1 MLATTKTPKEHR
13 SELLRFVHKPELLN
27 VDYAMS
33 APASSPLL
41 AALEAEFLNYD
52 FETDPYIIELL
63 DKTRQGNSVEMKLH
77 KVLMSKKTYCYQ
89 ELKKLQSRSKAMAEE
104 LGTSVSEWYVTL
116 FVCILLGDR
125 TSQPFSN
132 SSCFTWVYSL
142 TQTFM

>member
-27 VDYAMS
+27 VDYTMS

-41 AALEAEFLNYD
+41 AALEAKYLNYD

-63 DKTRQGNSVEMKLH
+63 AKKSQGNDVEMKLR

-89 ELKKLQSRSKAMAEE
+89 ELRKLLSRSKAMAEE
-104 LGTSVSEWYVTL
+104 LGTSVSEWYVNL
-116 FVCILLGDR
+116 FRCSLLGDG
-125 TSQPFSN
+125 TSQPY
-132 SSCFTWVYSL
+132 V
-142 TQTFM
+142 